1 MNKYK
6 IFILTILLSVTF
18 LTMSCDDTG
27 SMTYGGYGNQ
37 QPYAVQETKD
47 GGAIIV
53 GVNTGNVYVLK
64 VDSMGKEKWNKTVG
78 GENSDWGY
86 DVKETSDG
94 GYVVIA
100 STENYGPGDPNYYGS
115 YGNALIIK
123 YSANGSKLWQKVYG
137 YDQYDGPNS
146 IAVTEDGG
154 LIVAGYTHSF
164 GGGDFWVLKLDANGN
179 KQWDNHYGNDRTQV
193 GRSIKVVPGN
203 GYIIVGSTNDEATA
217 RLKGYVV
224 KIDNNGN
231 EEWSAEYGDTSKFH
245 TFYDVIVDG
254 NNYVMAGYTSS
265 DIFPNNDSDAYLV
278 KINATGTVIWEKT
291 IGGTLLDQFFKIVK
305 GTNGGYVM
313 AGVTRS
319 YGQGSSLN
327 GDMWIVK
334 VDVNGNQA
342 WSRTYGTDKGDIARG
357 LDVTDSG
364 GYLLVGET
372 MTGLTSGYDILLYR
386 LDSNGE
392 K

>member
-1 MNKYK
+1 
-6 IFILTILLSVTF
+6 
-18 LTMSCDDTG
+18 
-27 SMTYGGYGNQ
+27 
-37 QPYAVQETKD
+37 
-47 GGAIIV
+47 
-53 GVNTGNVYVLK
+53 
-64 VDSMGKEKWNKTVG
+64 
-78 GENSDWGY
+78 
-86 DVKETSDG
+86 
-94 GYVVIA
+94 
-100 STENYGPGDPNYYGS
+100 
-115 YGNALIIK
+115 
-123 YSANGSKLWQKVYG
+123 
-137 YDQYDGPNS
+137 
-146 IAVTEDGG
+146 
-154 LIVAGYTHSF
+154 
-164 GGGDFWVLKLDANGN
+164 
-179 KQWDNHYGNDRTQV
+179 
-193 GRSIKVVPGN
+193 
-203 GYIIVGSTNDEATA
+203 
-217 RLKGYVV
+217 
-224 KIDNNGN
+224 
-231 EEWSAEYGDTSKFH
+231 
-245 TFYDVIVDG
+245 
-254 NNYVMAGYTSS
+254 MAGYTSS